1 MYAITGAA
9 FTLLLLLL
17 QAIVFLMRYLRPW
30 LVLLRTHLV
39 HALTLPPRF
48 LPWSW
53 TYAQVLLLLIYLAA
67 NVLCCY
73 FDISTAQGAS
83 IRAARL
89 SILNLIPIYF
99 GPHFSFLCDLSG
111 VSLHT
116 YRIFHGLAATIS
128 LLLGLTHVVIDV
140 VQSSTLNESGSLRPY
155 GTIVSYSSQCGA
167 PLMTPHTDNYGN
179 KHHFC
184 TLLSSFCYSRVRGF
198 PSLSPN
204 SSYRSPLQ
212 SMETCPLKK
221 SRDLHTSGQLYLRI
235 YTGFGDLPHPVSKRC
250 LLSHRL
256 PSLDFK
262 TQRGDQND
270 YICYSTLEA

>member
-1 MYAITGAA
+1 MEPTLMYAITGGA
-9 FTLLLLLL
+9 FTLRC
-17 QAIVFLMRYLRPW
+17 FRPW
-30 LVLLRTHLV
+30 LVLLRTYLV
-39 HALTLPPRF
+39 HALTLPLRF

-53 TYAQVLLLLIYLAA
+53 TYGQVMLLLIYLAA
-67 NVLCCY
+67 NILCCWI
-73 FDISTAQGAS
+73 DTSTAQGAS

-89 SILNLIPIYF
+89 SMVNLIFVYF
-99 GPHFSFLCDLSG
+99 GPHFSFLCDLLG

-116 YRIFHGLAATIS
+116 YRIFHGIAATIS

-140 VQSSTLNESGSLRPY
+140 VQSSTLKDSGSLEPY
-155 GTIVSYSSQCGA
+155 GTIVGYSSQYDA
-167 PLMTPHTDNYGN
+167 PLMIPHTDNYGN
-179 KHHFC
+179 KHHSC
-184 TLLSSFCYSRVRGF
+184 TLLSPSCHSRVRGF

-221 SRDLHTSGQLYLRI
+221 SRNLHTSSQLYLRI
-235 YTGFGDLPHPVSKRC
+235 YTGFGGLPHPVSKRC
-250 LLSHRL
+250 LLSYRL

-262 TQRGDQND
+262 TQRCDQND